1 MMNQNILVGR
11 GMNRSGAVSITLSLL
26 LVFGQV
32 GNLVVQAQGRQT
44 AKKSA
49 LTGDQRIAHV
59 LSRLTFG
66 ARPGDFERVKAVGVD
81 EFIRQQ
87 LDSDSLDDVAVQAR
101 LRRLPT
107 LGMATPVIFEQY
119 TPPKPVDAMQKP
131 EESRQK
137 QEAGTMPALPAAS
150 PRPTPPPKNPQMVVT
165 ELQRAALLRAVYS
178 ERQLYELM
186 VGFWEN
192 HFSIFANKD
201 DDRYLLTSYDR
212 DTIRPFAMGRFRDLL
227 GATGQRGATRAGGQT
242 KIHGHCSQVCAGVT
256 SILRPRHD
264 RSPDLTHPAFQRPQ
278 DRDCSSGNAAQLPD
292 AILCR

>member
-87 LDSDSLDDVAVQAR
+87 LDSDSAGCPLWEWP
-101 LRRLPT
+101 RR
-107 LGMATPVIFEQY
+107 
-119 TPPKPVDAMQKP
+119 
-131 EESRQK
+131 
-137 QEAGTMPALPAAS
+137 
-150 PRPTPPPKNPQMVVT
+150 
-165 ELQRAALLRAVYS
+165 
-178 ERQLYELM
+178 
-186 VGFWEN
+186 
-192 HFSIFANKD
+192 
-201 DDRYLLTSYDR
+201 
-212 DTIRPFAMGRFRDLL
+212 
-227 GATGQRGATRAGGQT
+227 
-242 KIHGHCSQVCAGVT
+242 
-256 SILRPRHD
+256 
-264 RSPDLTHPAFQRPQ
+264 
-278 DRDCSSGNAAQLPD
+278 
-292 AILCR
+292 